1 MESYAKTSG
10 SNEFLTRRALY
21 NACIKIRRG
30 CFAEARKQLD
40 LALLCIRAGGVLG
53 ETKNRALALL
63 DELEAAA

>member
-30 CFAEARKQLD
+30 RYAEAKKQID
-40 LALLCIRAGGVLG
+40 LALLCIRAGGVTG
-53 ETKNRALALL
+53 ETENRVLSMLRDL
-63 DELEAAA
+63 KAAA

>member
-1 MESYAKTSG
+1 MESYAKKSG

-21 NACIKIRRG
+21 NARIKIQRG
-30 CFAEARKQLD
+30 RYSEARKFLD
-40 LALLCIRAGGVLG
+40 LAMLCIRAGGVMG

>member
-40 LALLCIRAGGVLG
+40 LAMLCIRAGGVTV
-53 ETKNRALALL
+53 ETEKRVLAVRQ
-63 DELEAAA
+63 ELKAAA

>member
-40 LALLCIRAGGVLG
+40 LAMLCIRAGGVNG
-53 ETKNRALALL
+53 ETENRVLSMLRDL
-63 DELEAAA
+63 KEAA